1 MRTEETGSQNR
12 KETTMIGIDNLYSII
27 GNRDDEIDRI
37 YKEAERKIREAAKEM
52 STEAIIEALTEIND
66 YDDEDIGNLLQDELE
81 ARDKEAFDAWHDEQ
95 CPPAWEHLPEFFLN
109 KGTNS
114 GVPGGRYWEPEDDRT
129 DEELM
134 AAAEENGYNYE
145 GMEIPFE

>member
-1 MRTEETGSQNR
+1 
-12 KETTMIGIDNLYSII
+12 MIGIYNLYSII

-52 STEAIIEALTEIND
+52 SN
-66 YDDEDIGNLLQDELE
+66 EDIGNLLQDELE

-145 GMEIPFE
+145 GMELPFE

>member
-1 MRTEETGSQNR
+1 
-12 KETTMIGIDNLYSII
+12 MIGIENLYSLIDD
-27 GNRDDEIDRI
+27 RDNEIALI
-37 YKEAERKIREAAKEM
+37 CQKAEQKVREAAKAM
-52 STEAIIEALTEIND
+52 STEAIIEALIKIND

-95 CPPAWEHLPEFFLN
+95 CPPVWEHLPDFFLN
-109 KGTNS
+109 KGTAS

-145 GMEIPFE
+145 GTEIPFE

>member
-1 MRTEETGSQNR
+1 
-12 KETTMIGIDNLYSII
+12 MIGIDNLYSII

-52 STEAIIEALTEIND
+52 STEAIIEALIKIND

-109 KGTNS
+109 KRTAS

-145 GMEIPFE
+145 GTEIPFE

>member
-1 MRTEETGSQNR
+1 
-12 KETTMIGIDNLYSII
+12 MIGIENLYSLIDD
-27 GNRDDEIDRI
+27 RDNEIALI
-37 YKEAERKIREAAKEM
+37 CQKAEQKVREAAKEM
-52 STEAIIEALTEIND
+52 STEAIIEALIKIND

-114 GVPGGRYWEPEDDRT
+114 GVPGGRYWEPEDDPT

-145 GMEIPFE
+145 GTEIPFE

>member
-1 MRTEETGSQNR
+1 
-12 KETTMIGIDNLYSII
+12 MIGIENLYSLIDD
-27 GNRDDEIDRI
+27 RDNEIALI
-37 YKEAERKIREAAKEM
+37 CQKAEQKVREAAKAM

-134 AAAEENGYNYE
+134 AAAEENGYNYD
-145 GMEIPFE
+145 GKEIPFE

>member
-37 YKEAERKIREAAKEM
+37 YKEAERKIREAAKAM
-52 STEAIIEALTEIND
+52 STEAIIEVLTEIND

-95 CPPAWEHLPEFFLN
+95 CPPVWEHLPDFFLN
-109 KGTNS
+109 KGPNS

-145 GMEIPFE
+145 GTEIPFE

>member
-1 MRTEETGSQNR
+1 MRTEEIGSQNR

-37 YKEAERKIREAAKEM
+37 YKETERKVREAAKEM
-52 STEAIIEALTEIND
+52 STEAIIEALIKIND

-81 ARDKEAFDAWHDEQ
+81 ARDKEVFDAWHDEQ
-95 CPPAWEHLPEFFLN
+95 CPPVWEHLPDFFLN
-109 KGTNS
+109 KGTAS

-145 GMEIPFE
+145 GTEIPFE